1 MDENTKENLSGIDV
15 NFKAA
20 LDYTE
25 LLTKINLQQ
34 EFMNIVI
41 IDDPLSHSDESEISK
56 LDKIFLQVC

>member
-1 MDENTKENLSGIDV
+1 LDENTKENLSGIDV